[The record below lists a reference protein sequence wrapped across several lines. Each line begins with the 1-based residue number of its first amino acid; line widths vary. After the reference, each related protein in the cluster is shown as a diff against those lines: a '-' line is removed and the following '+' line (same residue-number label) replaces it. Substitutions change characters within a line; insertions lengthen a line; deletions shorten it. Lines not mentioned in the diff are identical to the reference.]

1 MHLAVLESLRKT
13 YQMGSE
19 DVHALA
25 GVDLT
30 LERDEITAILGPS
43 GSGKSTLMHLLGFM
57 DTPTSGKIFFEGAD
71 VSSLTPERRA
81 WYRSHRVGFI
91 FQSFNLLPRLTVTE
105 NVALPLLYRDD
116 AGDDAAREALAR
128 AALDRVGMSHRLTHR
143 PTELSGGERQRV
155 AIARAIV
162 GRPALV
168 LADEPTG
175 NLDSRNV
182 DRILDL
188 LAELNRE
195 GIAVLLVTHDLGVA
209 DRAARIIRMRDG
221 LIQEDKRR

>member
-71 VSSLTPERRA
+71 VSSLTAERRA

-195 GIAVLLVTHDLGVA
+195 GIAVLLVTHDMGVA
-209 DRAARIIRMRDG
+209 DRASRIIRMRDG